1 MTAKSTVRLLAILF
15 PFVLGAC
22 LQAQWIHERTKGI
35 PRTAD
40 GKANISAPT
49 PRTADGKP
57 DLSGLWTL
65 VGGGGDGIKKQ
76 LKPSEI
82 QPWAEKLAKEREEN
96 LGSDSPGVQC
106 LPSGFIGFGLVKIV
120 QTPGLILMLTE
131 DLSYRQIFTDGRDLP
146 KDPNPAWMG
155 YSVGHWEGDTLV
167 VESTGYNDHTPID
180 AGYPHTEQMR
190 MTERYRRTDFGHL
203 SADVTISD
211 PAIYAKPIRSKLDGL
226 FTADTDLIE
235 YVCAE
240 NEKDRAH
247 LVGHKSDTKRSVK
260 VPAELLSKYVG
271 TYMFRTKDLGFPGP
285 EFIPVNIALEN
296 GALEV
301 AVAGLG
307 KQSLTALSE
316 TRFTDEAI
324 GVFEFRSNDQGEVTH
339 MVVEAPGGEFT
350 ATRRQPPVLR
360 VTLFDRTGNAV
371 TQLGEP
377 RVDAQPALSP
387 DGTRVAAVKKAPD
400 GDGQIWVY
408 NVSTGQ
414 STRITEN
421 GPARSS
427 PVWSPDG
434 TEIAYVTNSAV
445 YRKASD
451 GSGAETLI
459 YSHPPGAGVFL
470 TSWSP
475 DGRLCLWSGDSL
487 FIVPVR
493 GEGKPFRLDQA
504 RGGSLSPDG
513 RYLAYSSNA
522 SGEWAVYIKD
532 LQSDAAPT
540 RVSQEPAAGGVCWRK
555 DGKELF
561 YLSIA
566 AGQAVV
572 AAKVEFSPA
581 LAINSTT
588 RLFPVSGIPG
598 PNQLSNVAASDGQ
611 HFVFQVLSPNSGARQ

>member
-1 MTAKSTVRLLAILF
+1 
-15 PFVLGAC
+15 
-22 LQAQWIHERTKGI
+22 
-35 PRTAD
+35 
-40 GKANISAPT
+40 
-49 PRTADGKP
+49 
-57 DLSGLWTL
+57 
-65 VGGGGDGIKKQ
+65 
-76 LKPSEI
+76 
-82 QPWAEKLAKEREEN
+82 
-96 LGSDSPGVQC
+96 
-106 LPSGFIGFGLVKIV
+106 
-120 QTPGLILMLTE
+120 
-131 DLSYRQIFTDGRDLP
+131 
-146 KDPNPAWMG
+146 
-155 YSVGHWEGDTLV
+155 
-167 VESTGYNDHTPID
+167 
-180 AGYPHTEQMR
+180 
-190 MTERYRRTDFGHL
+190 
-203 SADVTISD
+203 
-211 PAIYAKPIRSKLDGL
+211 
-226 FTADTDLIE
+226 
-235 YVCAE
+235 
-240 NEKDRAH
+240 
-247 LVGHKSDTKRSVK
+247 VGHKSDTKRSVK

-387 DGTRVAAVKKAPD
+387 DGARVAAVKKAPD

-475 DGRLCLWSGDSL
+475 DG
-487 FIVPVR
+487 
-493 GEGKPFRLDQA
+493 
-504 RGGSLSPDG
+504 
-513 RYLAYSSNA
+513 SNA

-611 HFVFQVLSPNSGARQ
+611 HFVFQVLSPNSGARP

>member
-1 MTAKSTVRLLAILF
+1 MKSILF
-15 PFVLGAC
+15 AIVASASLH
-22 LQAQWIHERTKGI
+22 AQWIHEPTRGI

-40 GKANISAPT
+40 GKASMTAPA
-49 PRTADGKP
+49 PKTADGKP

-65 VGGGGDGIKKQ
+65 AGGGDGIKKQ

-82 QPWAEKLAKEREEN
+82 QPWAEKLSKEREEN
-96 LGSDSPGVQC
+96 LGSDSPGTEC
-106 LPSGFIGFGLVKIV
+106 LPGGFIGFGLVKIV
-120 QTPGLILMLTE
+120 QTPGLVLVLTE
-131 DLSYRQIFTDGRDLP
+131 DLTYRQIFTDGRELP

-155 YSVGHWEGDTLV
+155 YSVGHWEDDTLV
-167 VESTGYNDHTPID
+167 VESTGYNDRTWID
-180 AGYPHTEQMR
+180 GGYPHTEQMH

-203 SADVTISD
+203 TAEVSISD

-226 FTADTDLIE
+226 YAADTDLIE

-247 LVGHKSDTKRSVK
+247 LVGHKSDTKRSVQL
-260 VPAELLSKYVG
+260 PAELLSKYVG
-271 TYMFRTKDLGFPGP
+271 TYMVRTKDVGFPGP
-285 EFIPVNIALEN
+285 EFIPVNIMLEK
-296 GALEV
+296 GELEV
-301 AVAGLG
+301 VVAGLA
-307 KQSLTALSE
+307 KQRLTALSE

-339 MVVEAPGGEFT
+339 IAVEAPGGEFT
-350 ATRRQPPVLR
+350 ATRRQSSTPR
-360 VTLFDRTGNAV
+360 ITLFDRTGNTV

-387 DGTRVAAVKKAPD
+387 DGTRVAVVKRAPG
-400 GDGQIWVY
+400 GDGQIWVHD
-408 NVSTGQ
+408 VRTGQ

-434 TEIAYVTNSAV
+434 TEIAYVTNFAV

-451 GSGAETLI
+451 GSGAETLV
-459 YSHPPGAGVFL
+459 YNQPTGGAGVFL

-487 FIVPVR
+487 VIVPLR
-493 GEGKPFRLDQA
+493 GALKPVSLDKA

-513 RYLAYSSNA
+513 RYLAYSSNE
-522 SGEWAVYIKD
+522 SGQWAVYIKD
-532 LQSDAAPT
+532 LRGDAEPT
-540 RVSQEPAAGGVCWRK
+540 RVSQQPAAGGIFWRK
-555 DGKELF
+555 DGMELF
-561 YLSIA
+561 YLSIG
-566 AGQAVV
+566 AGQAVM
-572 AAKVEFSPA
+572 AAQVEFSPA
-581 LAINSTT
+581 VAIKSTT

-611 HFVFQVLSPNSGARQ
+611 RFVFQVLPSAGSNER